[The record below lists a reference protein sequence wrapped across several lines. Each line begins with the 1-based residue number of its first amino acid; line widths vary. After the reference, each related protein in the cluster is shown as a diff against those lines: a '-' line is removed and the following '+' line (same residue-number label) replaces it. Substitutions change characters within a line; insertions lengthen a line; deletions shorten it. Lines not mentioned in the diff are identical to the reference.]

1 MIDFKAFREDNKLT
15 QVMAAAYFGCK
26 QSFISQIESG
36 YRPVPDT
43 FISKVLSDISMDGTH
58 MTPDDNEVM
67 TEPVTEVEQTV
78 PAKFV
83 EMLFEERKNHDLKE
97 LELLSQNRE
106 LIDLLKSDISDIKKT
121 ISIVHEASPAA
132 CAIASGS
139 GLVR

>member
-15 QVMAAAYFGCK
+15 QIKAAAYFGCK

-43 FISKVLSDISMDGTH
+43 FIRKVLSDISMDGTH
-58 MTPDDNEVM
+58 MTPEENESVM
-67 TEPVTEVEQTV
+67 EPVTKAEKMV
-78 PAKFV
+78 PARFI

-97 LELLSQNRE
+97 LELLAQNRE

-121 ISIVHEASPAA
+121 ISIVHEESPVA

>member
-15 QVMAAAYFGCK
+15 QVKAAAYFGCK

-36 YRPVPDT
+36 YRPVPDA

-58 MTPDDNEVM
+58 MTPDENEAM
-67 TEPVTEVEQTV
+67 TEPVTEAEQTV

-121 ISIVHEASPAA
+121 ISIVHEESPAA

>member
-58 MTPDDNEVM
+58 MTPDENEVM